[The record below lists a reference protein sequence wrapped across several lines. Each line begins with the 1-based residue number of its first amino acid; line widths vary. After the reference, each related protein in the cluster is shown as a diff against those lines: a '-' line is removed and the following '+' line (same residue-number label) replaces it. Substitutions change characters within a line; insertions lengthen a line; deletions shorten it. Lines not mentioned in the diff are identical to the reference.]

1 MEDKIKPKFPAPPAP
16 PVQPRP
22 NMPSG
27 PLPHPQRPSPGNG
40 GGIKTLK
47 IITVGLCLAL
57 IASLGALYWVWNA
70 NKQIKIEKEEVITE
84 KDKVTEDLERL
95 KVDYADLRSNNDSL
109 NSRLD
114 QERKK
119 IDLLLTKIK
128 KTDASNRA
136 KLREYEQEIS
146 NLKTLLN
153 GYVKQIDELS
163 AENKELRAENEK
175 VKSEASQSKQKVEEL
190 SQEAGMLKS
199 MVEKG
204 SEIKVRDLTA
214 IALNNRDKTV
224 SRARQTSQI
233 RACLTLVENSIAKMG
248 LKSVYLRIKS
258 PDGSLLTQS
267 GNNLFDPADGGAQMI
282 YSAMRDVEYN
292 GQDLEV
298 CVFYKDSDF
307 SSGTYNVEIY
317 LEGSMVGSTQLV
329 LK

>member
-1 MEDKIKPKFPAPPAP
+1 MEDNIKPKFPAPPAP
-16 PVQPRP
+16 PIQPRP
-22 NMPSG
+22 NMSA
-27 PLPHPQRPSPGNG
+27 PLPPPQRPSGKG
-40 GGIKTLK
+40 GVKALK
-47 IITVGLCLAL
+47 IITAVLCLAL
-57 IASLGALYWVWNA
+57 IASLVALYSVWNTSNRVKA
-70 NKQIKIEKEEVITE
+70 EKEEVITE
-84 KDKVTEDLERL
+84 KDRVTEDLERL

-119 IDLLLTKIK
+119 IDMLLTKIK

-204 SEIKVRDLTA
+204 SEIKVRDLSA

-224 SRARQTSQI
+224 SRARQTAQI
-233 RACLTLVENSIAKMG
+233 RACLTLVENNIAKMG
-248 LKSVYLRIKS
+248 LKSVYLRVKA

-298 CVFYKDSDF
+298 CVFYKDTDF
-307 SSGTYNVEIY
+307 ISGTYNIEIY
-317 LEGSMVGSTQLV
+317 LDGSIVGSTQLV

>member
-1 MEDKIKPKFPAPPAP
+1 MENKFKPGFTVPPAP
-16 PVQPRP
+16 PVPPRS
-22 NMPSG
+22 NMPLPP
-27 PLPHPQRPSPGNG
+27 PLPPQKGPKGSV
-40 GGIKTLK
+40 KVLK
-47 IITVGLCLAL
+47 IITVILCLAL
-57 IASLGALYWVWNA
+57 IASLVTLYSVWNTS
-70 NKQIKIEKEEVITE
+70 NRIKVEKEEVITE

-95 KVDYADLRSNNDSL
+95 KTDYADLRSNNDTL
-109 NSRLD
+109 NARLD

-119 IDLLLTKIK
+119 IDLLLARIK

-136 KLREYEQEIS
+136 KLHEYEQEIS
-146 NLKTLLN
+146 NLKNLLN

-163 AENKELRAENEK
+163 AANKELRAENER

-204 SEIKVRDLTA
+204 SEIKVRDIA
-214 IALNNRDKTV
+214 AVALNGKDKTV

-233 RACLTLVENSIAKMG
+233 RTCLTLIENNIAKMG
-248 LKSVYLRIKS
+248 TKSVYIRVKA

-267 GNNLFDPADGGAQMI
+267 GTNLFNPADGGAQMV
-282 YSAMRDVEYN
+282 YSAMRDVDYN

-298 CVFYKDSDF
+298 CVFYKDTNF
-307 SSGTYNVEIY
+307 ISGTYNIEVY
-317 LEGSMVGSTQLV
+317 LDGGIVGSTQLA